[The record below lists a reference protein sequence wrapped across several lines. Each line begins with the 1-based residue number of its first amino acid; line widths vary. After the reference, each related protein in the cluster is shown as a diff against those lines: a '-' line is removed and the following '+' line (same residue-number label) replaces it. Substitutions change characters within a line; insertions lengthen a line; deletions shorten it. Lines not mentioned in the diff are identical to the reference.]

1 MDMIMYEL
9 HSLKTDENVF
19 VPVAQPTYHSTFRDK
34 LSGPVLHV
42 GLHPPYR
49 SMLMTA
55 CDISAI
61 TKPWPV
67 QKRVGRGIALV
78 FEYQYF
84 CVTVY
89 QTLAYMFY
97 NHSGEVVV
105 EKQQYIAVGTVMMFL
120 DPSAKQACSVVHQF
134 PYTTKIA
141 RIRCYKIKL
150 CLISRY
156 V

>member
-1 MDMIMYEL
+1 MIMYEL

-19 VPVAQPTYHSTFRDK
+19 VPVAQPTYQSTFRDK
-34 LSGPVLHV
+34 LSGPALRV
-42 GLHPPYR
+42 GFDPPYR

-84 CVTVY
+84 CVTVFH
-89 QTLAYMFY
+89 TLTYMFY
-97 NHSGEVVV
+97 SHSGYLANAFI
-105 EKQQYIAVGTVMMFL
+105 QSDL
-120 DPSAKQACSVVHQF
+120 H
-134 PYTTKIA
+134 
-141 RIRCYKIKL
+141 
-150 CLISRY
+150 
-156 V
+156 